1 MYDRIVELLAA
12 IGYDT
17 ISDGDK
23 IILNFAISKVESEIK
38 NEINWKEIPQ
48 GLESVLICRVV
59 GEFLLNKKTFAPGDL
74 SMVDLSGGAVKQIQ
88 AGDTNFVFSVD
99 EGGESASGRLS
110 TFINYLLTYGAD
122 QFSAFRRI
130 RW

>member
-1 MYDRIVELLAA
+1 MYDRIVESLAA

-17 ISDGDK
+17 ISDSDK

-48 GLESVLICRVV
+48 GLENVLICRVV
-59 GEFLLNKKTFAPGDL
+59 GEFLLNKKTFTPSDL
-74 SMVDLSGGAVKQIQ
+74 SMLDLSGGAVKQIQ

>member
-17 ISDGDK
+17 ISDSDK
-23 IILNFAISKVESEIK
+23 ILLNVESEIK

-59 GEFLLNKKTFAPGDL
+59 GEFLLHKKTFAPADL
-74 SMVDLSGGAVKQIQ
+74 SMLDLSGGAVKQIQ

-110 TFINYLLTYGAD
+110 TFINYLLTYGAE

>member
-12 IGYDT
+12 IGYNT
-17 ISDGDK
+17 ISDSDR

-38 NEINWKEIPQ
+38 NEINWK
-48 GLESVLICRVV
+48 
-59 GEFLLNKKTFAPGDL
+59 
-74 SMVDLSGGAVKQIQ
+74 
-88 AGDTNFVFSVD
+88 VD

>member
-17 ISDGDK
+17 ISDSDK

-59 GEFLLNKKTFAPGDL
+59 GEFLLHKKTML
-74 SMVDLSGGAVKQIQ
+74 DLSGGAVKQIQ

>member
-1 MYDRIVELLAA
+1 MYEKIVELLAA
-12 IGYDT
+12 IGYGAV
-17 ISDGDK
+17 SDSDE
-23 IILNFAISKVESEIK
+23 IALRFVISKVESETR
-38 NEINWKEIPQ
+38 NEINWKEVPRE
-48 GLESVLICRVV
+48 LENVLVCRVV
-59 GEFLLNKKTFAPGDL
+59 GEFLLHKKTFAPADL
-74 SMVDLSGGAVKQIQ
+74 SMLDLSGAAVKQIQ

>member
-12 IGYDT
+12 IGYNT
-17 ISDGDK
+17 ISDSDR

-48 GLESVLICRVV
+48 GLENVLICRVV
-59 GEFLLNKKTFAPGDL
+59 GEFLLHKKTFAPADL
-74 SMVDLSGGAVKQIQ
+74 SMLDLSGGAVKQIQ

-110 TFINYLLTYGAD
+110 TFINYLLTCGAD

>member
-17 ISDGDK
+17 ISDSDK
-23 IILNFAISKVESEIK
+23 IILNFAISKVESELK

-59 GEFLLNKKTFAPGDL
+59 GEFLLNKKTFAPSDL
-74 SMVDLSGGAVKQIQ
+74 SMLDLSGGAVKQIQ

>member
-17 ISDGDK
+17 ISDSDR

-38 NEINWKEIPQ
+38 NEINWKKIPQ

-59 GEFLLNKKTFAPGDL
+59 GEFLLNKKTFAPSDL
-74 SMVDLSGGAVKQIQ
+74 SMLDLSGGAVKQIQ

>member
-17 ISDGDK
+17 ISDSDK

-48 GLESVLICRVV
+48 GLENVLICRVV
-59 GEFLLNKKTFAPGDL
+59 GEFLLNKKTFTPSDL
-74 SMVDLSGGAVKQIQ
+74 SMLDLSGGAVKQIQ

-122 QFSAFRRI
+122 QFSAFQRI

>member
-17 ISDGDK
+17 ISDSDR

-38 NEINWKEIPQ
+38 NEINWQEIPQ

-59 GEFLLNKKTFAPGDL
+59 GEFLLNKKTFAPSDL
-74 SMVDLSGGAVKQIQ
+74 SMLDLSGGAVKQIQ

>member
-1 MYDRIVELLAA
+1 MCDRIVELLAA

-17 ISDGDK
+17 ISDSDR
-23 IILNFAISKVESEIK
+23 IILNFAISKAESEIK

-48 GLESVLICRVV
+48 GLENVLICRVV
-59 GEFLLNKKTFAPGDL
+59 GEFLLNKKTFAPSDL
-74 SMVDLSGGAVKQIQ
+74 SMLDLSGGAVKQIQ

>member
-1 MYDRIVELLAA
+1 MCDQIVELLAA

-17 ISDGDK
+17 ISDSDR
-23 IILNFAISKVESEIK
+23 IILNFAISKAESEIK

-48 GLESVLICRVV
+48 GLENVLICRVV
-59 GEFLLNKKTFAPGDL
+59 GEFLLNKKTFAPADL
-74 SMVDLSGGAVKQIQ
+74 SMLDLSGGAVKQIQ

>member
-1 MYDRIVELLAA
+1 MCDRIVELLAA

-17 ISDGDK
+17 ISDSDR
-23 IILNFAISKVESEIK
+23 IILNFAISKAESEIK

-48 GLESVLICRVV
+48 GLENVLICRVV
-59 GEFLLNKKTFAPGDL
+59 GEFLLNKKTFAPADL
-74 SMVDLSGGAVKQIQ
+74 SMLDLSGGAVKQIQ